1 MLYLVLL
8 QCKVLANFH
17 SQVVRQ
23 IILCWF
29 SDSHP
34 SAAATGSSVVGGG
47 HSFSEIAKEHFAAE
61 TA

>member
-1 MLYLVLL
+1 MLL

-17 SQVVRQ
+17 SQVVPVFFK
-23 IILCWF
+23 LF
-29 SDSHP
+29 SVDSHP